1 MFSHRRPAASIRLPT
16 LLLILGVVPILALGV
31 LAWRL
36 LQLDREL
43 DEQQLKERLNGA
55 AALVARELD
64 SRFSAWDRLLQ
75 ADTLSVDGLHT
86 STMLEFTAGVRG

>member
-1 MFSHRRPAASIRLPT
+1 MLSQRRPTASIRLPT

-55 AALVARELD
+55 AALVGNLM
-64 SRFSAWDRLLQ
+64 
-75 ADTLSVDGLHT
+75 G
-86 STMLEFTAGVRG
+86 STM